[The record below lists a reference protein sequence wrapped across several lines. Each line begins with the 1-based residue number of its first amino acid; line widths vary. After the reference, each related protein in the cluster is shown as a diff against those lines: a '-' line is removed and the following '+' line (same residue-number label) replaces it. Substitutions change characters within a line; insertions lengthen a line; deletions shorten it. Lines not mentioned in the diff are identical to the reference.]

1 MLKSITM
8 ETNIA
13 ITRRKF
19 LAGLGIGAGALGLS
33 TLTSACNKEPVSSR
47 DDNLYPIFNGTE
59 YIAKDFSHLT
69 KNSSLGLSPE
79 IVLNHIGLYKGYV
92 EKVNKAEAMMRNNQ
106 VDEFSLQH
114 LAFSLN
120 GMALHDIYF
129 TNMNTEK
136 TSRSQSLN
144 KAIEENFGSFDNYYN
159 NLVSIAERVQGW
171 SITGL
176 NLLNGKLFNYGEDT
190 HSSNF
195 PNYFMPIL
203 ALDVYD
209 HAYVMDFGEEGKA
222 EYINAWTKVIDWD
235 LVSRRF
241 DVIKSL

>member
-1 MLKSITM
+1 M
-8 ETNIA
+8 EVNIA
-13 ITRRKF
+13 LSRRKF
-19 LAGLGIGAGALGLS
+19 LASAGLGAAALGLS
-33 TLTSACNKEPVSSR
+33 ALTSACNKEVEITR
-47 DDNLYPIFNGTE
+47 DDNLYPIYNGTE
-59 YIAKDFSHLT
+59 YLVKDFSHLT
-69 KNSSLGLSPE
+69 KNSALGLSPE
-79 IVLNHIGLYKGYV
+79 IVSNHIGLYKGYV
-92 EKVNKAEAMMRNNQ
+92 EKVNKAEAMMRSNE

-129 TNMNTEK
+129 TNMSTEK
-136 TSRSQSLN
+136 TNRTQALN
-144 KAIEENFGSFDNYYN
+144 KAIEESFGDFNTYYS
-159 NLVSIAERVQGW
+159 NLVNIAERVQGW

-176 NLLNGKLFNYGEDT
+176 NLLNGKLLNYGEDT

-209 HAYVMDFGEEGKA
+209 HAYVMDFGAEGKT

-235 LVSRRF
+235 VVSRRY
-241 DVIKSL
+241 DVIKTL